1 LQSSVTNVSPGSSP
15 IVPRVLGLDP
25 GSQITGVGI
34 VEQQGTKLVWIA
46 HEAIRLPK
54 GELGERLRVLYERLL
69 EIILQY
75 RPTVM
80 AIEKVFIAKNPH
92 SALVL
97 GHARGVAMLAAV
109 NNGLDVQE
117 LAATEIKKSI
127 VGRGRAEKKQV
138 QHMVRVLLSLRES
151 PQEDA
156 SDALAAAICQ
166 LHMMQMQRAI
176 RGALK

>member
-1 LQSSVTNVSPGSSP
+1 M
-15 IVPRVLGLDP
+15 GLDP

-34 VEQQGTKLVWIA
+34 VEQHGSKLVWIA

-54 GELGERLRVLYERLL
+54 GDLGERLRVLYQQLL

-97 GHARGVAMLAAV
+97 GHTRGVAMLAAV

-127 VGRGRAEKKQV
+127 VGRGRADKKQV

-166 LHMMQMQRAI
+166 LHLMQMQRAI
-176 RGALK
+176 RESIQ

>member
-1 LQSSVTNVSPGSSP
+1 
-15 IVPRVLGLDP
+15 LGLDP

>member
-1 LQSSVTNVSPGSSP
+1 MQSSVPNSSSGSSP

-34 VEQQGTKLVWIA
+34 VEQHGSKLVWIA

-69 EIILQY
+69 EIISQY

-138 QHMVRVLLSLRES
+138 QHMVRVLLSLRDS

-156 SDALAAAICQ
+156 ADALAAAICQ

>member
-1 LQSSVTNVSPGSSP
+1 MKNSSP
-15 IVPRVLGLDP
+15 LVPRVLGLDP
-25 GSQITGVGI
+25 GSQTTGVGI
-34 VEQQGTKLVWIA
+34 VEQHGTRLVWVA

-54 GELGERLRVLYERLL
+54 GDLGERLRVLYKRLV
-69 EIILQY
+69 EFILQY
-75 RPTVM
+75 HPTVM
-80 AIEKVFIAKNPH
+80 AIEKVFLAKNPQ

-127 VGRGRAEKKQV
+127 VGRGRADKKQV
-138 QHMVRVLLSLRES
+138 QHMVRVLLSLREN

-156 SDALAAAICQ
+156 ADALAAAICQ
-166 LHMMQMQRAI
+166 LHMMQMRRTIQ
-176 RGALK
+176 GALA

>member
-1 LQSSVTNVSPGSSP
+1 M
-15 IVPRVLGLDP
+15 VPRVLGLDP

>member
-1 LQSSVTNVSPGSSP
+1 VKTSSP

-25 GSQITGVGI
+25 GSQTTGVGI
-34 VEQQGTKLVWIA
+34 VEQHGTQLVWIA

-54 GELGERLRVLYERLL
+54 GDLGERLHVLYKRLV
-69 EIILQY
+69 EFIVQY
-75 RPTVM
+75 HPTVM
-80 AIEKVFIAKNPH
+80 AIEKVFLAKNPQ

-109 NNGLDVQE
+109 NNGLEVQE

-127 VGRGRAEKKQV
+127 VGRGRADKKQV
-138 QHMVRVLLSLRES
+138 QHMVRVLLSLREN

-156 SDALAAAICQ
+156 ADALAAAICQ
-166 LHMMQMQRAI
+166 LHMMQMQRTI
-176 RGALK
+176 QGALA

>member
-1 LQSSVTNVSPGSSP
+1 LQNTVPKSTSGSSP

-34 VEQQGTKLVWIA
+34 VEQQGSNLVWIA
-46 HEAIRLPK
+46 HESIRLPK

-75 RPTVM
+75 HPTVM

-176 RGALK
+176 RGALN

>member
-1 LQSSVTNVSPGSSP
+1 MQNTVPKSTSGSSP

-34 VEQQGTKLVWIA
+34 VEQQGSNLVWIA
-46 HEAIRLPK
+46 HESIRLPK

-75 RPTVM
+75 HPTVM

-176 RGALK
+176 RGALN